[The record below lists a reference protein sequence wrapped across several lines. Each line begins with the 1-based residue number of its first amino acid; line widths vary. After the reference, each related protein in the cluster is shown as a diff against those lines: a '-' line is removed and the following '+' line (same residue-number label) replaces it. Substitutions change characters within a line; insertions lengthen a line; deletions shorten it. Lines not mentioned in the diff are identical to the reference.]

1 MANVVIK
8 AGTQENGEP
17 ELALLIKEAG
27 RDARHHTQRTMLAHY
42 AKLKETIASAVSGM
56 KKTERK

>member
-1 MANVVIK
+1 MANIVINERN
-8 AGTQENGEP
+8 QENGEP

-27 RDARHHTQRTMLAHY
+27 RDARHHTQKTMVAHY
-42 AKLKETIASAVSGM
+42 AKLKKTIASAVSNM

>member
-1 MANVVIK
+1 MANI
-8 AGTQENGEP
+8 AINAENHENGEP

-27 RDARHHTQRTMLAHY
+27 RDARHHTQKTMLAHY
-42 AKLKETIASAVSGM
+42 AKLKKTIASAVSGM

>member
-1 MANVVIK
+1 MANIVMN
-8 AGTQENGEP
+8 ARSRENGEP

-27 RDARHHTQRTMLAHY
+27 HDARQHTRKTMVAHY
-42 AKLKETIASAVSGM
+42 TKLKKTIASAVSSM